1 MTHHV
6 DDILGRLHGPQ
17 ERRTQHLF
25 DELDRESHD
34 RESLTPPDAATLY
47 PNPNDK
53 GWPGTFLGVMET
65 TRRVA
70 LQGRYQPQRLFFVE
84 WDVGRSFVSNAGN
97 VEGTSENRLSSLVRL
112 GITLGAQGRLR

>member
-53 GWPGTFLGVMET
+53 G
-65 TRRVA
+65 
-70 LQGRYQPQRLFFVE
+70 
-84 WDVGRSFVSNAGN
+84 
-97 VEGTSENRLSSLVRL
+97 
-112 GITLGAQGRLR
+112 